1 MVEVRK
7 KDNENPISFIRRF
20 TKRVQ
25 MSGVLLDARK
35 RRYKQK
41 QKNKR
46 LVRLGA
52 LRREKI
58 NKDKE
63 MLEKL
68 GKLEELYAKYGKP
81 RR

>member
-7 KDNENPISFIRRF
+7 KDNENSISFIRRF

-35 RRYKQK
+35 RRYRQK

-46 LVRLGA
+46 LIRLGA

-58 NKDKE
+58 NKE
-63 MLEKL
+63 RELLEKL
-68 GKLEELYAKYGKP
+68 GKTEELYTKYGKP

>member
-35 RRYKQK
+35 RRHRQK

-58 NKDKE
+58 NKDKK

>member
-7 KDNENPISFIRRF
+7 KNNENPISFIRRF
-20 TKRVQ
+20 TKRVR

>member
-1 MVEVRK
+1 MVEVHK

-52 LRREKI
+52 LRKEKI